1 MGGACRTTIANIIFL
16 IKFEMFKKNLEKLKQ
31 DLSKNNIDLAII
43 TDDDSIYYLTGY
55 FDFLHMSFG
64 RPSILLVPKDAD
76 TVLITPLIDAH
87 LIKKNC
93 PVDKI
98 ITWNDGVDNEW
109 REELPKYIK
118 KNVKVAIEKFKI
130 STLVLNY
137 ISSLYEQQSFKN
149 ISPNLDLIRMVKT
162 EEELKIA
169 KSAGKVAE
177 AMMYAGK
184 DAIGHNVPEYEV
196 ALATSQAGTRKAA
209 EILDKEFQES
219 DISPVIHFLQIMAS
233 GEDLPKT
240 HHRSSTK
247 LIKDGEPVFLCFC
260 GMTNFHKFKL
270 GFDRTFWLKEI
281 RDESQIKTYET
292 AVRSQKA
299 ALSVLGPGVK
309 AEDIH
314 AAYADTIQSAG
325 YPYPTFR
332 CGRATGFSMLEE
344 PQLVSGNKTVL
355 QPGMVFAVDGSANE
369 ENFRAQVG
377 DSFIITENGYEQIT
391 NFSKKIEDV
400 II

>member
-1 MGGACRTTIANIIFL
+1 
-16 IKFEMFKKNLEKLKQ
+16 MFKKNLEKLKQ
-31 DLSKNNIDLAII
+31 DLTKNNIDLAVI
-43 TDDDSIYYLTGY
+43 TDDDSIYYFTGY
-55 FDFLHMSFG
+55 YDFLHMSFG
-64 RPSILLVPKDAD
+64 RPTLLLVPKDAD
-76 TVLITPLIDAH
+76 TLLITPLIDAH
-87 LIKKNC
+87 LVKENC

-118 KNVKVAIEKFKI
+118 KNTNVAIEKLKI

-137 ISSLYEQQSFKN
+137 ISSLYEQKLFKN
-149 ISPNLDLIRMVKT
+149 ISPILDLIRMIKT

-177 AMMYAGK
+177 AMMHAGK

-209 EILDKEFQES
+209 EILENEFKES
-219 DISPVIHFLQIMAS
+219 NISPLIHFLQIMAS
-233 GEDLPKT
+233 GKDLPKT

-292 AVRSQKA
+292 AVQSQKA

-309 AEDIH
+309 AEDVH

-344 PQLVSGNKTVL
+344 PQLVSGNKTIL

-377 DSFIITENGYEQIT
+377 DSFIVTENGYEQIT
-391 NFSKKIEDV
+391 NFSKKIEDL

>member
-1 MGGACRTTIANIIFL
+1 
-16 IKFEMFKKNLEKLKQ
+16 MFKKNLENLRKSLQ
-31 DLSKNNIDLAII
+31 KNNIDIAII
-43 TDDDSIYYLTGY
+43 SDDDSLYYFTGY
-55 FDFLHMSFG
+55 FDYLHMTFG
-64 RPSILLVPKDAD
+64 RPTLLLVPKDSD
-76 TVLITPLIDAH
+76 SVLITPLIDVH
-87 LIKKNC
+87 LVSKNC

-98 ITWNDGVDNEW
+98 ITWNDGVGDEW
-109 REELPKYIK
+109 REHLPKYIK
-118 KNVKVAIEKFKI
+118 KNLNIGIEKFKI

-137 ISSLYEQQSFKN
+137 ISSLTEEKFFSN
-149 ISPNLDLIRMVKT
+149 ITLTLDSIRMIKT

-177 AMMYAGK
+177 AMMNAGK
-184 DAIGHNVPEYEV
+184 EAIGDNVPEYEV

-209 EILDKEFQES
+209 EILKSEFDDS
-219 DISPVIHFLQIMAS
+219 NMSPLIHFLQIMAS
-233 GEDLPKT
+233 GRDLPKT
-240 HHRSSTK
+240 HHRASTK
-247 LIKDGEPVFLCFC
+247 LIKEGDPVFLCFC

-270 GFDRTFWLKEI
+270 GFDRTFWVKEI
-281 RDESQIKTYET
+281 RDKSQIKTYET
-292 AVRSQKA
+292 AVQSQKA

-309 AEDIH
+309 AEDVH
-314 AAYADTIQSAG
+314 AAYADAIQSAG

-344 PQLVSGNKTVL
+344 PQLVSGNTTIL

-369 ENFRAQVG
+369 ETFRAQVG
-377 DSFIITENGYEQIT
+377 DSFIITENGYDQIT

>member
-1 MGGACRTTIANIIFL
+1 
-16 IKFEMFKKNLEKLKQ
+16 MFKKNLEKLKQ
-31 DLSKNNIDLAII
+31 DLNKNNIDLAVI
-43 TDDDSIYYLTGY
+43 TDDDSIYYFTGY

-64 RPSILLVPKDAD
+64 RPTILLVPKDSD

-87 LIKKNC
+87 LVKKNC

-109 REELPKYIK
+109 REELPKYFK
-118 KNVKVAIEKFKI
+118 KNTNIAIEKFKI
-130 STLVLNY
+130 STLVLDY
-137 ISSLYEQQSFKN
+137 ISSLDEQRVFKN
-149 ISPNLDLIRMVKT
+149 ITPILDLIRMVKT
-162 EEELKIA
+162 QDELKIA

-184 DAIGHNVPEYEV
+184 NAIGNNVPEYEV
-196 ALATSQAGTRKAA
+196 ALATAQAGTRKAA
-209 EILDKEFQES
+209 EILENEFKES
-219 DISPVIHFLQIMAS
+219 DISPLIHFLQIMAS
-233 GEDLPKT
+233 GKDLPKT

-247 LIKDGEPVFLCFC
+247 LIKDGDPVFLCFC

-281 RDESQIKTYET
+281 RDKTQIKTYET
-292 AVRSQKA
+292 AVQSQKA

-309 AEDIH
+309 AEDVH

-344 PQLVSGNKTVL
+344 PQLVSGNKTIL

-369 ENFRAQVG
+369 DKFRAQVG
-377 DSFIITENGYEQIT
+377 DSFIITEDGYEQIT
-391 NFSKKIEDV
+391 NFSKKIEDL

>member
-1 MGGACRTTIANIIFL
+1 
-16 IKFEMFKKNLEKLKQ
+16 MFKKNLEKLKQ
-31 DLSKNNIDLAII
+31 DLNKNNIDLAVI
-43 TDDDSIYYLTGY
+43 TDDDSIYYFTGY

-64 RPSILLVPKDAD
+64 RPTILLVPKDSD

-87 LIKKNC
+87 LVKKKC

-109 REELPKYIK
+109 REELPKYFK
-118 KNVKVAIEKFKI
+118 KNTNIAIEKFKI

-137 ISSLYEQQSFKN
+137 ISSLDEQRAFKN
-149 ISPNLDLIRMVKT
+149 ITPILDLIRMVKT
-162 EEELKIA
+162 QDELKIA

-184 DAIGHNVPEYEV
+184 NAIGHNVPEYEV
-196 ALATSQAGTRKAA
+196 ALATAQAGTRKAA
-209 EILDKEFQES
+209 EILENEFKES
-219 DISPVIHFLQIMAS
+219 DISPLIHFLQIMAS
-233 GEDLPKT
+233 GKDLPKT
-240 HHRSSTK
+240 HHRSSIK
-247 LIKDGEPVFLCFC
+247 LIKDGDPVFLCFC

-281 RDESQIKTYET
+281 RDKTQIKTYET
-292 AVRSQKA
+292 AVQSQKA

-309 AEDIH
+309 AEDVH

-344 PQLVSGNKTVL
+344 PQLVAGNKTIL

-369 ENFRAQVG
+369 ETFRAQVG
-377 DSFIITENGYEQIT
+377 DSFIITEDGYEQIT
-391 NFSKKIEDV
+391 NFSKKIEDL

>member
-1 MGGACRTTIANIIFL
+1 
-16 IKFEMFKKNLEKLKQ
+16 MFKKNLEKLKQ
-31 DLSKNNIDLAII
+31 DLNKNNIDLAVI
-43 TDDDSIYYLTGY
+43 TDDDSIYYFTGY

-64 RPSILLVPKDAD
+64 RPTILLIPKDSD

-87 LIKKNC
+87 LVKKNC

-98 ITWNDGVDNEW
+98 VTWNDGVDNEW
-109 REELPKYIK
+109 REELPKYFK
-118 KNVKVAIEKFKI
+118 KNTNIAIEKFKI

-137 ISSLYEQQSFKN
+137 ISSLYEQRVFKN
-149 ISPNLDLIRMVKT
+149 ITPILDLIRMVKT
-162 EEELKIA
+162 QDELKIA

-177 AMMYAGK
+177 AMMYAGQN
-184 DAIGHNVPEYEV
+184 AIGHNVPEYEV
-196 ALATSQAGTRKAA
+196 ALATAQAGTRKAA
-209 EILDKEFQES
+209 EILEKEFKES
-219 DISPVIHFLQIMAS
+219 DISPLIHFLQIMAS
-233 GEDLPKT
+233 GKDLPKT
-240 HHRSSTK
+240 HHRSSIK
-247 LIKDGEPVFLCFC
+247 LIKDGDPVFLCFC

-281 RDESQIKTYET
+281 RDKTQIKTYET
-292 AVRSQKA
+292 AVQSQKA

-309 AEDIH
+309 AEDVH

-344 PQLVSGNKTVL
+344 PQLVAGNKTIL

-369 ENFRAQVG
+369 ETFRAQVG
-377 DSFIITENGYEQIT
+377 DSFIITKDGYEQIT
-391 NFSKKIEDV
+391 NFSKKIEDL

>member
-1 MGGACRTTIANIIFL
+1 
-16 IKFEMFKKNLEKLKQ
+16 MFKKNLEKLKQ
-31 DLSKNNIDLAII
+31 HLNKNNIDLAVI
-43 TDDDSIYYLTGY
+43 TDDDSIYYFTGY
-55 FDFLHMSFG
+55 YDFLHMSFG
-64 RPSILLVPKDAD
+64 RPTILLVPKDSD
-76 TVLITPLIDAH
+76 TLLITPLIDAH
-87 LIKKNC
+87 LVKKNC

-109 REELPKYIK
+109 RDELPKYIK
-118 KNVKVAIEKFKI
+118 KNVNVAIEKFKI

-137 ISSLYEQQSFKN
+137 ISSLYEQESLKN
-149 ISPNLDLIRMVKT
+149 ISPILDLIRMVKT
-162 EEELKIA
+162 EDELKIA

-177 AMMYAGK
+177 AMMQAGK

-209 EILDKEFQES
+209 EILENEFKDT
-219 DISPVIHFLQIMAS
+219 DISPLIHFLQIMAS
-233 GEDLPKT
+233 GKDLPKT

-292 AVRSQKA
+292 AVQSQKA

-309 AEDIH
+309 AEDVH

-344 PQLVSGNKTVL
+344 PQLVSGNKTIL

-391 NFSKKIEDV
+391 NFSKKIEDL

>member
-1 MGGACRTTIANIIFL
+1 
-16 IKFEMFKKNLEKLKQ
+16 MFKKNLEKLKANLQ
-31 DLSKNNIDLAII
+31 NNNIDLAII
-43 TDDDSIYYLTGY
+43 TDDDSLYYFTGY
-55 FDFLHMSFG
+55 YDFLHMSFG
-64 RPSILLVPKDAD
+64 RPTILLVPKDSD
-76 TVLITPLIDAH
+76 TVLITPLIDAQ
-87 LIKKNC
+87 LVSTNC
-93 PVDKI
+93 PVDRI
-98 ITWNDGVDNEW
+98 ITWNDGVENEW
-109 REELPKYIK
+109 REHLPKYIK
-118 KNVKVAIEKFKI
+118 KNLNVGIEKFKI
-130 STLVLNY
+130 GSLVLNY
-137 ISSLYEQQSFKN
+137 LSSLFEEKLIKN
-149 ISPNLDLIRMVKT
+149 ITPILDSIRMIKT

-184 DAIGHNVPEYEV
+184 EAIGYNVPEYEV
-196 ALATSQAGTRKAA
+196 ALATSAAGTRKAA
-209 EILDKEFQES
+209 EILKKEFEES
-219 DISPVIHFLQIMAS
+219 DMSPLIHFLQIMAS
-233 GEDLPKT
+233 GKDLPKT
-240 HHRSSTK
+240 HHRASTK
-247 LIKDGEPVFLCFC
+247 LIKNGEPVFLCFC

-281 RDESQIKTYET
+281 TDKSQIKTYET
-292 AVRSQKA
+292 AVQSQTA

-314 AAYADTIQSAG
+314 AAYADAIQSAG

-344 PQLVSGNKTVL
+344 PQLVFGNKTIL
-355 QPGMVFAVDGSANE
+355 KPGMVFAVDGSANE

-391 NFSKKIEDV
+391 NFSKKIEDL

>member
-1 MGGACRTTIANIIFL
+1 
-16 IKFEMFKKNLEKLKQ
+16 MFKKNLEKLKQ
-31 DLSKNNIDLAII
+31 DLSNNNIDLAII

-118 KNVKVAIEKFKI
+118 KNTNVAIEKLKI

-137 ISSLYEQQSFKN
+137 ISSLYEQKLFKN
-149 ISPNLDLIRMVKT
+149 ISPILDLIRMIKT

-177 AMMYAGK
+177 AMMHAGK

-209 EILDKEFQES
+209 EILENEFKES
-219 DISPVIHFLQIMAS
+219 NISPLIHFLQIMAS
-233 GEDLPKT
+233 GKDLPKT

-292 AVRSQKA
+292 AVQSQKA

-309 AEDIH
+309 AEDVH
-314 AAYADTIQSAG
+314 AAYAETIQSAG

-344 PQLVSGNKTVL
+344 PQLVSGNKTIL

-391 NFSKKIEDV
+391 NFSKKIEDL

>member
-1 MGGACRTTIANIIFL
+1 
-16 IKFEMFKKNLEKLKQ
+16 MFKKNLEKLKQ
-31 DLSKNNIDLAII
+31 DLNKNNIDLAVI
-43 TDDDSIYYLTGY
+43 TDDDSIYYFTGY

-64 RPSILLVPKDAD
+64 RPTILLVPKDSD

-87 LIKKNC
+87 LVKKNC

-109 REELPKYIK
+109 REELPKYFK
-118 KNVKVAIEKFKI
+118 KNTNIAIEKFKI

-137 ISSLYEQQSFKN
+137 ISSLNEQRVFKN
-149 ISPNLDLIRMVKT
+149 ITPILDLIRMVKT
-162 EEELKIA
+162 QDELKIA

-184 DAIGHNVPEYEV
+184 NAIGHNVPEYEV
-196 ALATSQAGTRKAA
+196 ALATAQAGTRKAA
-209 EILDKEFQES
+209 EILENEFKES
-219 DISPVIHFLQIMAS
+219 DISPLIHFLQIMAS
-233 GEDLPKT
+233 GKDLPKT
-240 HHRSSTK
+240 HHRSSIK
-247 LIKDGEPVFLCFC
+247 LIKDGDPVFLCFC

-281 RDESQIKTYET
+281 RDKTQIKTYET
-292 AVRSQKA
+292 AVQSQKA

-309 AEDIH
+309 AEDVH

-344 PQLVSGNKTVL
+344 PQLVAGNQTIL

-369 ENFRAQVG
+369 ETFRAQVG
-377 DSFIITENGYEQIT
+377 DSFIITEDGYEQIT
-391 NFSKKIEDV
+391 NFSKKIEDL

>member
-1 MGGACRTTIANIIFL
+1 
-16 IKFEMFKKNLEKLKQ
+16 MFKKNLEKLKQ
-31 DLSKNNIDLAII
+31 DLTKNNIDLAII
-43 TDDDSIYYLTGY
+43 TDDDSIYYFTGY
-55 FDFLHMSFG
+55 YDFLHMSFG
-64 RPSILLVPKDAD
+64 RPTLLLVPKDAD
-76 TVLITPLIDAH
+76 TLLITPLIDAH
-87 LIKKNC
+87 LVKENC

-118 KNVKVAIEKFKI
+118 KNTNVAIEKLKI

-137 ISSLYEQQSFKN
+137 ISSLYEQKLFKN
-149 ISPNLDLIRMVKT
+149 ISPILDLIRMIKT

-177 AMMYAGK
+177 AMMHAGK

-209 EILDKEFQES
+209 EILENEFKES
-219 DISPVIHFLQIMAS
+219 NISPLIHFLQIMAS
-233 GEDLPKT
+233 GKDLPKT

-292 AVRSQKA
+292 AVQSQKA

-309 AEDIH
+309 AEDVH
-314 AAYADTIQSAG
+314 AAYAETIQSAG

-344 PQLVSGNKTVL
+344 PQLISGNKTIL

-391 NFSKKIEDV
+391 NFSKNVEDL

>member
-1 MGGACRTTIANIIFL
+1 
-16 IKFEMFKKNLEKLKQ
+16 MFKKNLENLRKSLQ
-31 DLSKNNIDLAII
+31 KNNIDIAII
-43 TDDDSIYYLTGY
+43 SDDDSLYYFTGY
-55 FDFLHMSFG
+55 FDYLHMSFG
-64 RPSILLVPKDAD
+64 RPTLLLVPKDSD
-76 TVLITPLIDAH
+76 SVLITPLIDVH
-87 LIKKNC
+87 LVSKNC

-98 ITWNDGVDNEW
+98 ITWNDGVGDEW
-109 REELPKYIK
+109 REHLPKYIK
-118 KNVKVAIEKFKI
+118 KNLNIGIEKFKI

-137 ISSLYEQQSFKN
+137 ISSLTEEKFFSN
-149 ISPNLDLIRMVKT
+149 ITLTLDSIRMIKT

-177 AMMYAGK
+177 AMMNAGK
-184 DAIGHNVPEYEV
+184 ESIGDNVPEYEV

-209 EILDKEFQES
+209 EILKSEFDDS
-219 DISPVIHFLQIMAS
+219 NMSPLIHFLQIMAS
-233 GEDLPKT
+233 GRDLPKT
-240 HHRSSTK
+240 HHRASTK
-247 LIKDGEPVFLCFC
+247 LIKEGDPVFLCFC

-270 GFDRTFWLKEI
+270 GFDRTFWVKEI
-281 RDESQIKTYET
+281 RDKSQIKTYET
-292 AVRSQKA
+292 AVQSQKA

-309 AEDIH
+309 AEDVH
-314 AAYADTIQSAG
+314 AAYADAIQSAG

-344 PQLVSGNKTVL
+344 PQLVSGNKTIL

-369 ENFRAQVG
+369 ETFRAQVG
-377 DSFIITENGYEQIT
+377 DSFIITENGYDQIT

>member
-1 MGGACRTTIANIIFL
+1 
-16 IKFEMFKKNLEKLKQ
+16 MFKKNLEKLKQ
-31 DLSKNNIDLAII
+31 DLTKNNIDLAVI
-43 TDDDSIYYLTGY
+43 TDDDSIYYFTGY
-55 FDFLHMSFG
+55 YDFLHMSFG
-64 RPSILLVPKDAD
+64 RPTLLLVPKDAD
-76 TVLITPLIDAH
+76 TLLITPLIDAH
-87 LIKKNC
+87 LVKENC

-118 KNVKVAIEKFKI
+118 KNTNVAIEKLKI

-137 ISSLYEQQSFKN
+137 ISSLYEQKLFKN
-149 ISPNLDLIRMVKT
+149 ISPILDLIRMIKT

-177 AMMYAGK
+177 AMMHAGK

-209 EILDKEFQES
+209 EILENEFKES
-219 DISPVIHFLQIMAS
+219 NISPLIHFLQIMAS
-233 GEDLPKT
+233 GKDLPKT

-292 AVRSQKA
+292 AVQSQKA

-309 AEDIH
+309 AEDVH

-344 PQLVSGNKTVL
+344 PQLVLGNKTIL

-391 NFSKKIEDV
+391 NFSKKIEDL

>member
-1 MGGACRTTIANIIFL
+1 
-16 IKFEMFKKNLEKLKQ
+16 MFKKNLENLRKSLK
-31 DLSKNNIDLAII
+31 KNNIDIVII
-43 TDDDSIYYLTGY
+43 SDDDSLYYFTGY
-55 FDFLHMSFG
+55 FDYLHMSFG
-64 RPSILLVPKDAD
+64 RPTLLLVPKDSD
-76 TVLITPLIDAH
+76 SVLITPLIDVH
-87 LIKKNC
+87 LVSKNC

-98 ITWNDGVDNEW
+98 ITWNDGVGDEW
-109 REELPKYIK
+109 REHLPKYIK
-118 KNVKVAIEKFKI
+118 KNSNIGIEKFKI

-137 ISSLYEQQSFKN
+137 ISSLTEEKFLSN
-149 ISPNLDLIRMVKT
+149 ITPTLDSIRMIKT

-177 AMMYAGK
+177 AMMNAGK
-184 DAIGHNVPEYEV
+184 ESIGDNVPEYEV

-209 EILDKEFQES
+209 EILKSEFDDS
-219 DISPVIHFLQIMAS
+219 NMSPLIHFLQIMAS
-233 GEDLPKT
+233 GRDLPKT
-240 HHRSSTK
+240 HHRASTK
-247 LIKDGEPVFLCFC
+247 LIKEGDPVFLCFC

-270 GFDRTFWLKEI
+270 GFDRTFWVKEI
-281 RDESQIKTYET
+281 RDKSQIKTYET
-292 AVRSQKA
+292 AVQSQKA

-309 AEDIH
+309 AEDVH
-314 AAYADTIQSAG
+314 AAYADAIQSAG

-344 PQLVSGNKTVL
+344 PQLVSGNKTIL

-369 ENFRAQVG
+369 ETFRAQVG
-377 DSFIITENGYEQIT
+377 DSFIITENGYDQIT